1 MTPDTAEPPRTTAE
15 PSTLSDHD
23 LLLRLSDLLVRLDPT
38 PRTVAAQARAAL
50 TRRTTA
56 VLTRL
61 ITDSAHTTDHGTADH
76 PTARTLRFTALD
88 VVLEP
93 TPSGLHA
100 TGFAHTGTTLL
111 TRWPT
116 GAHTTPLGPGGY
128 FHVDNVPS
136 GPLKFVLRR
145 KGAPDTATRWFVA

>member
-1 MTPDTAEPPRTTAE
+1 MTRDTTA
-15 PSTLSDHD
+15 PALTAAPPLLSDT
-23 LLLRLSDLLVRLDPT
+23 DLLVLLADLFARVDPV
-38 PRTVAAQARAAL
+38 PEPVAAQAEAAL

-61 ITDSAHTTDHGTADH
+61 ITDSAHTANHHTAGRR
-76 PTARTLRFTALD
+76 TARTLRFTALD

-93 TPSGLHA
+93 TPGGLHA

-116 GAHTTPLGPGGY
+116 GAHTTPLGPGGH
-128 FHVDNVPS
+128 FHVDDIPT

-145 KGAPDTATRWFVA
+145 EGAPDTATRWFVA